1 MGRSGKIILVA
12 LLASLMLQSCVRED
26 SLLQED
32 VTARRSAMVRLT
44 VCADRAVADP
54 TRIASGED
62 GRLQWEGDESIGIIF
77 AKQASSTTNYRYIQ
91 ELKSVPGRP
100 GVFSG
105 NIDPGK
111 YKLSDIVGMVCPF
124 SEESWGKCH
133 SSKGKRIVMRV
144 GATDGL
150 QPHSG
155 EPQWDDVP
163 FFAEISSSD
172 LVKDGDGYVIGG
184 KTFRCGAALIGVTVY
199 GRHPDGSVGEKLQ
212 SVRLNASTSVCCV
225 GTSEWNISSDSFA
238 FNGISDKAYIAVRLG
253 EPEAMGLQA
262 SSGAT
267 VYMPSLPRGETGGK
281 VKFTKVKV
289 VTDKAVYTKS
299 ISQTPDLMAGSILPV
314 SMDLATFERVAIP
327 YSTLKYENVSLR
339 RGAVNSFVYN
349 YYEPFSDRPI
359 EVFYYIPS
367 KGDITTM
374 PILFSMHG
382 NGRGGQGACSNWS
395 STAESKGVIVVA
407 PCFSAELYPNA
418 DYHLGGISYSTSSYM
433 PRPFEQRTYNIIEEL
448 FDMIKDKTGN
458 TSACYDLSGHS
469 AGSQFTHRMLL
480 NMPDCRVG
488 RAVASNA
495 GYYTFPVPDGIAD
508 AAGEVYSFP
517 YSINGMDMPVS
528 QLAAFFARNLTVHV
542 GTADIATTVE
552 EDADL
557 PVSAGAEAQG
567 ACRYER
573 GKYFFARSKAVA
585 DSLGLPF
592 NWRLVE
598 VPGVAHSAS
607 KMIKSAEVGAAA
619 LLYP

>member
-1 MGRSGKIILVA
+1 MGRFGKLMIIA
-12 LLASLMLQSCVRED
+12 LLAAGMLLSCVRGDAIPAEND
-26 SLLQED
+26 AL
-32 VTARRSAMVRLT
+32 RRSDMVRLT
-44 VCADRAVADP
+44 VCAERSVADP

-77 AKQASSTTNYRYIQ
+77 AKQSSSTTNYRYVQ

-105 NIDPGK
+105 NIDPGN
-111 YKLSDIVGMVCPF
+111 YKLTDIVGMVCPY
-124 SEESWGKCH
+124 SEDSWGKCH
-133 SSKGKRIVMRV
+133 NTKGKRIVMRV
-144 GATDGL
+144 GAKDCL
-150 QPHSG
+150 QPASS
-155 EPQWDDVP
+155 EPEWDDVP

-184 KTFRCGAALIGVTVY
+184 KTFRCGASLIEINVY
-199 GRHPDGSVGEKLQ
+199 GRHAEGAAGEKLQ
-212 SVRLNASTSVCCV
+212 SVRLSASTSVCCV
-225 GTSEWNISSDSFA
+225 GTSEWNISSDSFS
-238 FNGISDKAYIAVRLG
+238 FNGNTDKAYLQTRLA
-253 EPEAMGLQA
+253 EPGTVGLDVSA
-262 SSGAT
+262 GAKA
-267 VYMPSLPRGETGGK
+267 YLISMPRGETGGT

-289 VTDKAVYTKS
+289 VTDKAVYTKT
-299 ISQTPDLMAGSILPV
+299 IAQQPLLYAGSILPV
-314 SMDLATFERVAIP
+314 SMDLATFERVAVP
-327 YSTLKYENVSLR
+327 YSNLDYEDVSLR

-359 EVFYYIPS
+359 KVFYYIPS

-374 PILFSMHG
+374 PVLFSMHG
-382 NGRGGQGACSNWS
+382 NGRGGEGACSNWS
-395 STAESKGVIVVA
+395 SIANARGVIVVA
-407 PCFSAELYPNA
+407 PCFSEELYPTA
-418 DYHLGGISYSTSSYM
+418 DYHLGSISYSTSSYM

-458 TSACYDLSGHS
+458 TSATYDLSGHS

-488 RAVASNA
+488 RAVTSNA
-495 GYYTFPVPDGIAD
+495 GYYTFPVPEGIAD

-517 YSINGMDMPVS
+517 YSIKGMDMPVS
-528 QLAAFFARNLTVHV
+528 QLASFFARNLTVHV
-542 GTADIATTVE
+542 GTADTATTTD
-552 EDADL
+552 EDKDL
-557 PVSAGAEAQG
+557 PVSAGAKAQG

-573 GKYFFARSKAVA
+573 GKNFFARSKAVA

-607 KMIKSAEVGAAA
+607 KMIKAPEVGTAA